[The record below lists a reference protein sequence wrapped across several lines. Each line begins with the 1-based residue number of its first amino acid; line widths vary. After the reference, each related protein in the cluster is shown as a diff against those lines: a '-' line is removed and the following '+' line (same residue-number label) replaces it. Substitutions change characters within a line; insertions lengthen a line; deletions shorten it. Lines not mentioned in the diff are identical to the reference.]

1 MLSTDITLNQHLMV
15 SLIYIRDAVYDS
27 CEYIAAAAAEE
38 AALNQ
43 STSY

>member
-27 CEYIAAAAAEE
+27 CEYIAAAEE